1 VDDRELT
8 HDYVRVMMSS
18 RSRRYATVVPFGR
31 RLVNPIAKR
40 LAPHVRG
47 LVVLETIG
55 RTSGLPRHT
64 PVGGRRTGQA
74 FWLVSEFGRQSNY
87 VRNLESNPRVRLQL
101 DGEWLT
107 GTAVVVDDDDPHA
120 RMRSLGRLNSL
131 LVRQIGNEL
140 LSIRIDLD

>member
-1 VDDRELT
+1 
-8 HDYVRVMMSS
+8 MASS
-18 RSRRYATVVPFGR
+18 RTRKYGAVVPVGR
-31 RLVNPIAKR
+31 YLVNPIAKR

-64 PVGGRRTGQA
+64 PVGGRRTGRQ

-87 VRNLESNPRVRLQL
+87 VRNLEANPHVRLQL
-101 DGEWLT
+101 NGEWVS
-107 GTAVVVDDDDPHA
+107 GNASIVDDDDPVA

-140 LSIRIDLD
+140 LSIRIDLDDPR